1 MSRQMEIDGELFR
14 AVITFK
20 KMVQNPTYQ
29 WDMGFRD
36 RDLSIP
42 SSIPSETETVTKVI
56 GPYRRIGDAKSQMKQ
71 AMRNG
76 YGVVKHVVGHHIEK
90 AIVTWEEVD

>member
-20 KMVQNPTYQ
+20 QMVRNPAYQ
-29 WDMGFRD
+29 WDMSYGR

-42 SSIPSETETVTKVI
+42 SQIPSETETVTKVL

-71 AMRNG
+71 AMKNG
-76 YGVVKHVVGHHIEK
+76 YGYEKHVVGYHVER